1 MKKGI
6 FKVAAICIIIG
17 ALCILIGVIKGAS
30 FRFRVDFTNRKIITE
45 KDLKDAYTIFNEDM
59 DKFDNIK
66 VDLSTENLKIVYGDS
81 YHLYY
86 KVESDRKINA
96 EVVDN
101 TLKIWVKGDSIVGF
115 STLDCGDQEIVI
127 TVPKDTKLENLRLD
141 LSTGD
146 IVLEDIDAKS
156 LVASISTGDIRLE
169 SNKIDDLNILT
180 STGGVQFENLEIG
193 SADIEVSTGD
203 VKGNLLKKLSDYNID
218 IYTSTGDIVINQMEI
233 EDSENYKQKGDIPL
247 TINSS
252 TGDVE
257 LYFEQ

>member
-218 IYTSTGDIVINQMEI
+218 IHTSTGDIVIDQMEI
-233 EDSENYKQKGDIPL
+233 EDAHNYRQEGDIPL
-247 TINSS
+247 TVDSS